1 MLICSQFRPGH
12 QHHLS
17 GKTRSGFSLIEAAI
31 VLGVI
36 GLVIGGIWI
45 GAQAINDR
53 RNATDMKEFLGWF
66 TPRLDE
72 MIKSNP
78 TLTSTSNGLVDGLL
92 VKQYPNAPGNAIA
105 TDTGGYVIYRIKNT
119 YIDAVTCGSYAPQCT
134 WEMAVYF
141 LDSDF
146 NYAADPATCTAALT
160 YSLNFYTQRSGKV
173 ILRID
178 DLLGNTFTYT
188 KGSGTQPNLSSLIGS
203 CKVIIM
209 INLDAF

>member
-17 GKTRSGFSLIEAAI
+17 GKARRGFSLIEAAI

-53 RNATDMKEFLGWF
+53 RNATDMKEFLGWL

-72 MIKSNP
+72 MVKSNP
-78 TLTSTSNGLVDGLL
+78 TLTNTMNGLVDGLL

-105 TDTGGYVIYRIKNT
+105 SDTGGYVIYRIKNT
-119 YIDAVTCGSYAPQCT
+119 YIDAVTCGTNAPQCT

-141 LDSDF
+141 LDNDL
-146 NYAADPATCTAALT
+146 NYAPDANTCTAALT

-178 DLLGNTFTYT
+178 DQYGVSTSYT
-188 KGSGTQPNLSSLIGS
+188 KGSGTQPNLSTLLGT
-203 CKVIIM
+203 CKDIIM
-209 INLDAF
+209 ITLDAF

>member
-105 TDTGGYVIYRIKNT
+105 ADTGGYMMYRIKNT
-119 YIDAVTCGSYAPQCT
+119 VFDAVTCGSYAPQCT
-134 WEMAVYF
+134 WEMAIYF
-141 LDSDF
+141 IDSDY
-146 NYAADPATCTAALT
+146 NYMPDASACAAAMS

-173 ILRID
+173 ILRTD
-178 DLLGNTFTYT
+178 DTLGNTLTYT
-188 KGSGTQPNLSSLIGS
+188 KGSGTQPDPSSLLSNCNNII
-203 CKVIIM
+203 VITI
-209 INLDAF
+209 DAF